1 MVTENE
7 APSSISSFAPN
18 SDIRDYTINLGGG
31 INLTIPKEEMFVVND
46 VTYALNK
53 IGGATSRLV
62 ALKYPVNTFL
72 ASYQAVNELLVNR
85 GMLGILSLMSDDP
98 MVDNIVPATKEDK

>member
-7 APSSISSFAPN
+7 VPSSIPSFAPN

-53 IGGATSRLV
+53 IG
-62 ALKYPVNTFL
+62 ALL
-72 ASYQAVNELLVNR
+72 H
-85 GMLGILSLMSDDP
+85 GLSPSSTLSTLSWP
-98 MVDNIVPATKEDK
+98 PTKP

>member
-1 MVTENE
+1 MKVPLVGIKGDFELYVIPNLMVTENE
-7 APSSISSFAPN
+7 VPSSIPSFAPN

-62 ALKYPVNTFL
+62 ALKYPVNT
-72 ASYQAVNELLVNR
+72 SW
-85 GMLGILSLMSDDP
+85 P
-98 MVDNIVPATKEDK
+98 PTKP